1 MKFHL
6 MIIIQVFLVSSLIA
20 QSGIK
25 FTTGNWD
32 AILAEAKANDKIIF
46 MDAYATWCGPCK
58 MMSKDVFPQ
67 KDVGE
72 YYNANFINVK
82 MDMEKGEGPQLARD
96 FEVRAYPTLLFI
108 DGDGAIVHRATG
120 YQTAPQFI
128 ALAEKALDPSQ
139 RLSTMK
145 SRFDKGDRDPEFLY
159 NYLISSY
166 EAMDG
171 NYKRVVSAYLE
182 TQEDWKTE
190 ENMALIFLMTE
201 DADSP
206 MFDFLIE
213 NKADFERMFG
223 PGVVGQKMQELILQ
237 EAFSEDNDEQTALSE
252 VDRLFKE
259 IYPES
264 AAELSA
270 GFRMNYYQYLGETEK
285 FAQAA
290 VIYLDEYP
298 SDDFNEL
305 NNIAWAF
312 YEQVEDK
319 KLLKKAVKWA
329 EKSVELDNQ
338 YFNNDTVAA
347 LYFKLRKKGKGIK
360 AAEKAIGIAKA
371 NGEDYSST
379 QEILEMLKAL

>member
-171 NYKRVVSAYLE
+171 NYKRVVSEYLE

-237 EAFSEDNDEQTALSE
+237 QAFSEDNDEQTALSE

>member
-6 MIIIQVFLVSSLIA
+6 LFFIQVLLVGNLVA

-25 FTTGNWD
+25 FITGNWD
-32 AILAEAKANDKIIF
+32 DILAEAKANDKIIF

-67 KDVGE
+67 KEVGD

-82 MDMEKGEGPQLARD
+82 MDMEKGEGPQLARN
-96 FEVRAYPTLLFI
+96 FNVMAYPTLLFI
-108 DGDGAIVHRATG
+108 DGEGEIVHRATG
-120 YQTAPQFI
+120 YQNANQFL
-128 ALAEKALDPSQ
+128 ALAERALDPTQ
-139 RLSTMK
+139 RLSAMR
-145 SRFDKGDRDPEFLY
+145 SRFEKGDRDPEFLY

-171 NYKRVVSAYLE
+171 HYKRIVPVYLE

-201 DADSP
+201 DTDSP
-206 MFDFLIE
+206 MFDFLLE
-213 NKADFERMFG
+213 NKADFEKMFG
-223 PGVVGQKMQELILQ
+223 PGVVGQKMQELVLQ
-237 EAFSEDNDEQTALSE
+237 KAFSEDNDEQSALTE

-270 GFRMNYYQYLGETEK
+270 GFRMNYYQYLGETQK
-285 FAQAA
+285 FAIAA
-290 VIYLDEYP
+290 ANYLDNFP
-298 SDDFNEL
+298 SDDSNEL

-312 YEQVEDK
+312 YEQVDDP
-319 KLLKKAVKWA
+319 KLLKKAAKWA
-329 EKSVELDNQ
+329 EKSVKLDNQ
-338 YFNNDTVAA
+338 YYNNDTLAA

-360 AAEKAIGIAKA
+360 AAEKAIALAKA